1 MNLQETL
8 PPPPRYD
15 LTEDRYAVLRAVFS
29 RHGYEERTVLE
40 RVGAAALPD
49 IFEGGFHEGIRS
61 EAEDG
66 LDVLIHIFLLGRGL
80 PRPVLEAKLGAE
92 FVEACLGQGLLRD
105 MVRQQRLFATVS
117 IQPSVPEHEGLWIV
131 SDRVVPAPEAM
142 MPGGPDLVYPTVTP
156 SAQVFLRFL
165 PRREC
170 ARFLEVCA
178 GCGPAA
184 TLAAEFAMQV
194 VASDIDARAVD
205 FARYNARLNETPS
218 FRGVTASLYE
228 KLSGE
233 FGVVAAHPPYMPSDG
248 PVEVFY
254 GGGIDGTDLLRQL
267 IAGLPGRLEP
277 GGLFYAVAM
286 IPEGEAFSAEGRVR
300 QWLGEGASQHDV
312 FLFPLHER
320 TLIEAAYEAAAK
332 LGKGMDAVSRYRR
345 TLLEMGHRGFVY
357 GALVVRRHR
366 GEERAIQVRRKI
378 AERCSWRELLW
389 CVDWETGIKDASLAE
404 TFLQSEI
411 CTGRELEVQ
420 VSHRAGPEGLEAV
433 SFRAIARYP
442 FEMESQLQGWM
453 AMLLG
458 MAGRRQ
464 TGAALMEAAQQAG
477 LIHPETPVDEFVR
490 LLAMFVSGGF
500 LECSLCPLPTSP
512 LREEAE

>member
-1 MNLQETL
+1 MYLQETL
-8 PPPPRYD
+8 PPPPRHD

-29 RHGYEERTVLE
+29 RHGYTEQTVLE

-49 IFEGGFHEGIRS
+49 IFEGGFHEGIP
-61 EAEDG
+61 AEVDDG
-66 LDVLIHIFLLGRGL
+66 LDVLIHAFLLGRGL
-80 PRPVLEAKLGAE
+80 PRAVVEAELGGE
-92 FVEACLGQGLLRD
+92 FVEASLAQGLLRD
-105 MVRQQRLFATVS
+105 MARQQRLFATVS
-117 IQPSVPEHEGLWIV
+117 IQPSVPGHDGIWIV
-131 SDRVVPAPEAM
+131 SDRVVPAPEALL
-142 MPGGPDLVYPTVTP
+142 PGGPQLVYPTVTP
-156 SAQVFLRFL
+156 SAEVFLRFL

-184 TLAAEFAMQV
+184 TLAGEFAAQV

-205 FARYNARLNETPS
+205 FTRYNARLNETPS

-228 KLSGE
+228 DLPGE
-233 FGVVAAHPPYMPSDG
+233 FSVIAAHPPYMPSDG

-286 IPEGEAFSAEGRVR
+286 IPEGDALSAEDRVR

-312 FLFPLHER
+312 FLFPVHER
-320 TLIEAAYEAAAK
+320 TLVEAAYEAAAK

-345 TLLEMGHRGFVY
+345 TLLQMGHRRFVY
-357 GALVVRRHR
+357 GALMVRRHK

-378 AERCSWRELLW
+378 AARSSWRELLW
-389 CVDWETGIKDASLAE
+389 CVDWETAIKDPPAA
-404 TFLQSEI
+404 LQLLESTV
-411 CTGRELEVQ
+411 CTSDQLEVQ
-420 VSHRAGPEGLEAV
+420 VSHRAGNDGLEPV

-458 MAGRRQ
+458 MAGQPR
-464 TGAALMEAAQQAG
+464 TGAALMDAAKQAG
-477 LIHPETPVDEFVR
+477 LIHPETPAGEFAR

-500 LECSLCPLPTSP
+500 LECGLCPLPTSP